1 MTSDTIERFRGDTY
15 PVEFTL
21 SRDGDWTLSGST
33 VEMSF
38 EFDDAVIY
46 TFLGSVTSEVDKTV
60 SFEPTVAAIDTV
72 RDGVY
77 DIQVDDGTYVTT
89 HAKGVVSI
97 LQDVTV

>member
-38 EFDDAVIY
+38 KFDDDVVH
-46 TFLGSVTSEVDKTV
+46 TFLGTITSEVDKTV
-60 SFEPTVAAIDTV
+60 SFEPTTDAISTV

-77 DIQVDDGTYVTT
+77 DIQVDDSAYITT
-89 HAKGVVSI
+89 HAKGIVTI
-97 LQDVTV
+97 ADDVTV